1 MLKRVKGGL
10 LSILSTNRG
19 QVSNRRHLSRRLFFS
34 LSLRV
39 HHYEQRQSI
48 TEWFDH
54 RMDPRVGGEPLERV
68 PYLEIHAGKPLERNS
83 LSQLPYRNFPVSL
96 ATSQSELWRSDTR
109 QLGHCFRPRL
119 GLFRRCYEHIQE
131 HHRGRK
137 RRRNFPR
144 GNSGSVRSG
153 QPGSLG
159 ILAHSEG
166 PLRFSS
172 LSFGG
177 ALLVGLAIASIRV
190 TVGLEAVENI
200 FDHVNEAESAAKF
213 SHREMEI
220 FLLFR
225 VCLHKQQRS
234 NQLLRSRR
242 VSMFRPSLSSGALPC

>member
-19 QVSNRRHLSRRLFFS
+19 PVSNRRHPSRRLVF

-54 RMDPRVGGEPLERV
+54 RMNPRVGWEPLERV
-68 PYLEIHAGKPLERNS
+68 PYLEIHAGKPLEMNS
-83 LSQLPYRNFPVSL
+83 LLQLPYRNFPVSF

-119 GLFRRCYEHIQE
+119 GFFRWYYEHIQE
-131 HHRGRK
+131 HHRGGK
-137 RRRNFPR
+137 RRRNFPQ
-144 GNSGSVRSG
+144 GNR
-153 QPGSLG
+153 QPGSPG
-159 ILAHSEG
+159 ILANSER
-166 PLRFSS
+166 PLQFSS

-190 TVGLEAVENI
+190 TVGLEGVVNI
-200 FDHVNEAESAAKF
+200 FNHVSEAVSAAKF
-213 SHREMEI
+213 SHREMDLSSGEEL
-220 FLLFR
+220 FLVFR

-234 NQLLRSRR
+234 NRR
-242 VSMFRPSLSSGALPC
+242 RKLSMFRPSLSSGALPC